1 MLLQITGA
9 MNEEVAKCITNIAS
23 IQFKFGD
30 FLQAIELQTKAIV
43 LQERLLGVEHPDVGY
58 SYATLSMYYHNCGY
72 FSKGFEY
79 LHRSLAILQS
89 AIGEY
94 HPELASIYLKLGLV
108 YQEVDNLDAALE
120 AYT

>member
-9 MNEEVAKCITNIAS
+9 MNEEVARCITNIAS

-79 LHRSLAILQS
+79 LHRSLSILQS